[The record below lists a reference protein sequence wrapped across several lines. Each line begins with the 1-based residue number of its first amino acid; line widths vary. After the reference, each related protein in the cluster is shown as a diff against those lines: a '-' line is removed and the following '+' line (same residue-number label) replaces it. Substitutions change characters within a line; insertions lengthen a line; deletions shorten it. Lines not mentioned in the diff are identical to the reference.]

1 MSDLH
6 ENMDRRSFM
15 KVGTLGAAAAVS
27 GLAGAQ
33 NTLAAPTAAPA
44 IDPVLRTLGRT
55 GLKIT
60 TVSVGA
66 MRTSEVGVFRAAFDM
81 GVNYVDTARVY
92 MGGKN
97 EKIVGEALKGYRD
110 KVYVATKVKPGTP
123 EVMKQSIA
131 ASMAALGLDYVDLL
145 QLHDL
150 SSKDGVM
157 NKAYRDVLSEAKKQ
171 GKTRF
176 IGITCHKNEAD
187 TLNALADD
195 PGKFFDVVLVVY
207 NFNSKPGV
215 KEAIARAAKAG
226 MGVIAMKTQ
235 AGGYKTNAL
244 GDLSPHQAALKF
256 VLQNPNVTAA
266 IPAMVDLKQVK
277 EDLAVMN
284 MKFTRADL
292 DILNRYQQ
300 ATADVYCQRCG
311 VCTHSCRAN
320 LDIAHINR
328 SLMYADGYGDL
339 ALAHSTY
346 AELAP
351 AMRASACGD
360 CAVCTAQCA
369 NGLNIAERMQRAR
382 EVFA

>member
-6 ENMDRRSFM
+6 ENLDRRSFM

-27 GLAGAQ
+27 GLAGSQ
-33 NTLAAPTAAPA
+33 DTFAAPA
-44 IDPVLRTLGRT
+44 VKPVFRTLGRT

-60 TVSVGA
+60 TVSIGA
-66 MRTSEVGVFRAAFDM
+66 MRTSEVGVFRAAFDA

-97 EKIVGEALKGYRD
+97 EQIVGEALRGYRD
-110 KVYVATKVKPGTP
+110 KVYVATKAAVGTP
-123 EVMKQSIA
+123 DGMRKSINT
-131 ASMAALGLDYVDLL
+131 SLAALGVDYVDVL
-145 QLHDL
+145 QVHGLA
-150 SSKDGVM
+150 SKDEVM
-157 NKAYRDVLSEAKKQ
+157 NKACRDVFAQAKKQ

-176 IGITCHKNEAD
+176 IGVTCHKNEVEV
-187 TLNALADD
+187 LNALADD
-195 PGKFFDVVLVVY
+195 PDKLFDVVLVTY

-215 KEAIARAAKAG
+215 AKAIARVAKTG

-235 AGGYKTNAL
+235 AGGYKTKAL
-244 GDLSPHQAALKF
+244 GNVSPHQAALKF

-266 IPAMVDLKQVK
+266 IPAMVDLNQVK
-277 EDLAVMN
+277 EDVAAMHL
-284 MKFTRADL
+284 KLTRADAAIL
-292 DILNRYQQ
+292 DRYQL
-300 ATADVYCQRCG
+300 ATADVYCHRCG
-311 VCTHSCRAN
+311 ECTHSCAAN

-339 ALAHSTY
+339 ALARSTY
-346 AELAP
+346 VELAP
-351 AMRASACGD
+351 AMRASACGH
-360 CAVCTAQCA
+360 CAECTARCV